1 MRLFNV
7 YKVNRKGQPVEYCFK
22 VISILIII
30 IIIKNKYSF
39 LH

>member
-1 MRLFNV
+1 MC
-7 YKVNRKGQPVEYCFK
+7 KVNRKGQPVEYCFK
-22 VISILIII
+22 VNISILIII